1 MECRGMKYENPS
13 DSPGLK
19 LDKVIVHK
27 VCTYLEN
34 LFLQVALLAITV
46 ANDVPDDI
54 FGRLRFAR
62 PALAADNTALSGAC
76 SSHRAISF
84 VGHSENVGRK
94 GLPVFQVGI
103 GK

>member
-1 MECRGMKYENPS
+1 M
-13 DSPGLK
+13 K

-27 VCTYLEN
+27 ACTYLEN
-34 LFLQVALLAITV
+34 LFLQVALLAVTV
-46 ANDVPDDI
+46 ADDVTDDV
-54 FGRLRFAR
+54 FGRLRFSR

-84 VGHSENVGRK
+84 VGHSEDVWRK
-94 GLPVFQVGI
+94 RLPVFQVGI